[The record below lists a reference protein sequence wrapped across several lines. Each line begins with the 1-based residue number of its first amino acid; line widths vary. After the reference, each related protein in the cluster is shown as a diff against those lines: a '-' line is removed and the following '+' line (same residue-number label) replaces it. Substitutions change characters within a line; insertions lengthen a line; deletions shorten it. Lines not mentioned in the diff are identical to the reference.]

1 MIKEFRDFIA
11 RGSVLEL
18 AVAVIIG
25 AAFGAIVNSLV
36 EDLVNPIIGIIFGK
50 PDFSSIYINLS
61 GQEYATYAAAKE
73 AADVVELR
81 PGLGEHHVA
90 DGPVGRDA
98 PERGSR
104 RSASASG
111 SASFHTRLPSSD
123 QRSTASAVAS
133 SCPGRPTAVRASTC
147 AWP

>member
-11 RGSVLEL
+11 RGNVLEL

-25 AAFGAIVNSLV
+25 AAFGSIVNSLV

-73 AADVVELR
+73 AGAQVI
-81 PGLGEHHVA
+81 G
-90 DGPVGRDA
+90 VGAFITAIINFLIIALVLFLIIRAANRSKQPDA
-98 PERGSR
+98 P
-104 RSASASG
+104 AAPP
-111 SASFHTRLPSSD
+111 A
-123 QRSTASAVAS
+123 
-133 SCPGRPTAVRASTC
+133 PTNQELLLAEIRDILRAQG
-147 AWP
+147 

>member
-73 AADVVELR
+73 AGAQVIGVGAFITAIINFLIIAFVLFLIIRAANRSRQPEAPAAPPAPTKEEL
-81 PGLGEHHVA
+81 LLAEI
-90 DGPVGRDA
+90 RDLLKA
-98 PERGSR
+98 
-104 RSASASG
+104 
-111 SASFHTRLPSSD
+111 
-123 QRSTASAVAS
+123 QR
-133 SCPGRPTAVRASTC
+133 
-147 AWP
+147 

>member
-1 MIKEFRDFIA
+1 MVKEFRDFIA

-73 AADVVELR
+73 AGAQVIGVGAFITAIINFLIIAFVLFLIIRAANRSRQPEAPAAPPAPTKEEL
-81 PGLGEHHVA
+81 LLAEI
-90 DGPVGRDA
+90 RDILKA
-98 PERGSR
+98 
-104 RSASASG
+104 
-111 SASFHTRLPSSD
+111 
-123 QRSTASAVAS
+123 QR
-133 SCPGRPTAVRASTC
+133 
-147 AWP
+147 

>member
-1 MIKEFRDFIA
+1 MIKEFREFIA

-73 AADVVELR
+73 AGAQVIGVGAFITAIINFLIIAFVLFLIIRAANRSRQPEAPAVPPAPTKEEL
-81 PGLGEHHVA
+81 LLAEI
-90 DGPVGRDA
+90 RDILKA
-98 PERGSR
+98 
-104 RSASASG
+104 
-111 SASFHTRLPSSD
+111 
-123 QRSTASAVAS
+123 QR
-133 SCPGRPTAVRASTC
+133 
-147 AWP
+147 

>member
-73 AADVVELR
+73 AGAQVIGVGAFITAIINFLIIAFVLFLIIRAANRSRQPEAPAAPPAPTKEEL
-81 PGLGEHHVA
+81 LLAEI
-90 DGPVGRDA
+90 RDILKA
-98 PERGSR
+98 
-104 RSASASG
+104 
-111 SASFHTRLPSSD
+111 
-123 QRSTASAVAS
+123 QR
-133 SCPGRPTAVRASTC
+133 
-147 AWP
+147 